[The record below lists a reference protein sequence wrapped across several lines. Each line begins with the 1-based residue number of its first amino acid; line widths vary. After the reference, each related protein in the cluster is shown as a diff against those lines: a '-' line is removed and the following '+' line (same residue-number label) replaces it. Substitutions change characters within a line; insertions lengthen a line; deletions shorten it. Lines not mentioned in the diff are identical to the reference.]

1 MKMPRKKADRAA
13 FCLDDAQYAL
23 AKKRLKLA
31 SALQYVLPGV
41 PCVFYGDEAGVQGCE
56 DPLNRV
62 TYPWGREDGDLLDHY
77 RMLGT
82 FREKYCEFLTGET
95 HFVGDD
101 NALILERVCKDGT
114 LRLVARDLSV
124 NVFVNEE
131 LVLQVNC

>member
-1 MKMPRKKADRAA
+1 MLSSVLNSETAIEINKGIMRAA
-13 FCLDDAQYAL
+13 VMIQMTW
-23 AKKRLKLA
+23 
-31 SALQYVLPGV
+31 PGA
-41 PCVFYGDEAGVQGCE
+41 PTLYYGDEAGLCGWT
-56 DPLNRV
+56 DPDNRR

-101 NALILERVCKDGT
+101 NALILERVCKDGV